1 MAAQKGSALL
11 LKIGGDASA
20 AASADTYTT
29 VGGLRSTSIT
39 LNQES
44 VDITNKDSSNA
55 RELLGD
61 AGVESVSVSGSGVF
75 TDIASEQTLRTA
87 FGGANIPNFE
97 VIIPSLGTYQGK
109 FHIASLEYS
118 GEYNGEVTYSIT
130 LESSGSVSFTAAA

>member
-11 LKIGGDASA
+11 LKIGADATA

-55 RELLGD
+55 RELL
-61 AGVESVSVSGSGVF
+61 AAMRALKAFLFLVLAYLQTQHQREHCAQHSVARIF
-75 TDIASEQTLRTA
+75 QTLKSSSQT
-87 FGGANIPNFE
+87 
-97 VIIPSLGTYQGK
+97 LGRIK
-109 FHIASLEYS
+109 ASSTSHL
-118 GEYNGEVTYSIT
+118 
-130 LESSGSVSFTAAA
+130 

>member
-11 LKIGGDASA
+11 LKIGADSSA
-20 AASADTYTT
+20 AAASDTYTT

-44 VDITNKDSSNA
+44 VDITNKDSANA
-55 RELLGD
+55 RELLAD

-75 TDIASEQTLRTA
+75 TDAASEGTLRTA
-87 FGGANIPNFE
+87 FGGSDIPNFE
-97 VIIPSLGTYQGK
+97 IIIPDFGTYQGK

-118 GEYNGEVTYSIT
+118 GEYNGEVTYSVT
-130 LESSGSVSFTAAA
+130 LESSGSVTFTSA